1 MIRTY
6 NDSDLSAFKR
16 NFSALLPVFG
26 PSRHLGLSPPWLPE
40 MSNLQ
45 GRRLPDL
52 PGPGALRR

>member
-16 NFSALLPVFG
+16 NFSALL
-26 PSRHLGLSPPWLPE
+26 LGVWLSPAWLPE

-52 PGPGALRR
+52 SGPGALRR